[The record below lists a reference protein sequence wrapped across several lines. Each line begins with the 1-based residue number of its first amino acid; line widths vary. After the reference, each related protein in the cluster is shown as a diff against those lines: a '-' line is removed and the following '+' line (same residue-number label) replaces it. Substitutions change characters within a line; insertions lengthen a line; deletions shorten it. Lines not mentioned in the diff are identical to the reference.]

1 MQPKP
6 DSNEPRLKDFM
17 HFKESLP
24 TLLMLGLLSLSAVY
38 VFFWGQGAKVFWSG
52 FIAILVFYGLTF
64 FTGSYIARRHSHT
77 EEGADAI
84 LGGRNIPLWVSVFT
98 MAATWLGG
106 GYINGSAEAT
116 YKSGLVWLQAPWGYA
131 ISLILGGLFFA
142 KIMRKFKY
150 RTMLDPLEQRFGKK
164 MTAILFL
171 PALVGELFWTAAI
184 LSALG
189 STFGIVIGL
198 DFGVSVIISAAVA
211 IGYTALGGLWAVALT
226 DVIQLSLLFLG
237 LGVILPFIIDSS
249 GGMANTW
256 AAYSAKWGESASFL
270 PSTGALGSSYWVWWD
285 YAFLLIFGGIPW
297 HSYFQRVLAAKTDK
311 AAVSFS
317 IIAGFICLFAAIP
330 PIIIGMVGGVTDW
343 TSFGGAPENSLN
355 ILPYVIKYLTPTA
368 IATIGLGAVAT
379 AVMSSVDSSI
389 LSASS
394 MSVWNIYRPL
404 FDQNISRDR
413 INHLVKVFVWVNGIL
428 ATLIALQVQSIYTLW
443 ILCSDFVY
451 CLLFPAL
458 VTALFDKKA
467 NFYGALAG
475 FLIAFILRFGGGE
488 ASLGLP
494 TILPYPVLDAATE
507 LAKDGS
513 RIAILFPF
521 RTFAMLCGL
530 ISIILVSRLT
540 QKSLPASELA
550 IDDTHSFAQK

>member
-1 MQPKP
+1 MENQ
-6 DSNEPRLKDFM
+6 KDQVPVKEFL
-17 HFKESLP
+17 HFRESIP
-24 TLLMLGLLSLSAVY
+24 TILMLTLLSLSAVY
-38 VFFWGQGAKVFWSG
+38 VYFWGEGTKVFWSG
-52 FIAILVFYGLTF
+52 FAAILVFYGLTF
-64 FTGSYIARRHSHT
+64 FTGSYIARRHSNN
-77 EEGADAI
+77 EKGNDAI

-131 ISLILGGLFFA
+131 VSLVLGGIFFA

-164 MTAILFL
+164 MTAVLFL

-198 DFGVSVIISAAVA
+198 DFEVSVILSAAVA

-237 LGVILPFIIDSS
+237 LGIILPFIIDSS
-249 GGMANTW
+249 GGMATTW
-256 AAYSAKWGESASFL
+256 AAYSAKWGASASFL
-270 PSTGALGSSYWVWWD
+270 PSTEALGTSYWLWWD
-285 YAFLLIFGGIPW
+285 YAFLLVLGGIPW

-317 IIAGFICLFAAIP
+317 ILAGLICLIAAVP

-343 TSFGGAPENSLN
+343 TSFGGPPENSLN
-355 ILPYVIKYLTPTA
+355 IMPYVMKYLTPTT

-389 LSASS
+389 LSASC

-404 FDQNISRDR
+404 FHPTVSNAHINRLIKISII
-413 INHLVKVFVWVNGIL
+413 INGCS

-458 VTALFDKKA
+458 VTALFDKKS

-475 FLIAFILRFGGGE
+475 FIVAFILRFGGGE
-488 ASLGLP
+488 PSLGIP
-494 TILPYPVLDAATE
+494 TVLPYPILDATSE
-507 LAKDGS
+507 LAANGS
-513 RIAILFPF
+513 RIAVLFPF
-521 RTFAMLCGL
+521 RTFAMFSGL

-540 QKSLPASELA
+540 QKLSPAKELTLENS
-550 IDDTHSFAQK
+550 DELLQS

>member
-1 MQPKP
+1 MK
-6 DSNEPRLKDFM
+6 NNLEIKKM
-17 HFKESLP
+17 LP
-24 TLLMLGLLSLSAVY
+24 TLFMISLLSLSVLYVY
-38 VFFWGQGAKVFWSG
+38 LWGDNVKIFWSG
-52 FIAILVFYGLTF
+52 FFVILLFFAITF
-64 FTGSYIARRHSHT
+64 FTGSYIAHRKNSEKDGR
-77 EEGADAI
+77 DFL
-84 LGGRNIPLWVSVFT
+84 LGGRNIPLWISVFT
-98 MAATWLGG
+98 MSATWLGG

-131 ISLILGGLFFA
+131 ISLIFGGIFFA

-150 RTMLDPLEQRFGKK
+150 RTMIDPLEQRFGKK
-164 MTAILFL
+164 MAAILFL
-171 PALVGELFWTAAI
+171 PALVGELFWSAAI

-198 DFGVSVIISAAVA
+198 DFNVSVILSAAVA

-237 LGVILPFIIDSS
+237 LGIILPFIIDSS
-249 GGMANTW
+249 GSLTLTW
-256 AAYSAKWGESASFL
+256 AAYSAKWGESASFF

-285 YAFLLIFGGIPW
+285 YAFLLVFGGIPW

-475 FLIAFILRFGGGE
+475 FLVAFILRFGGGE